1 MCDEAVEIARRAGH
15 GHELS
20 FALEQRASLRTWLGE
35 YAAGARD
42 CEAAIAEARRIRSPE
57 REAFAMARLAV
68 NQVRGGAPAAAALT
82 AARSLALL
90 GRIGFGPAQIVSYLR
105 RARALA

>member
-1 MCDEAVEIARRAGH
+1 
-15 GHELS
+15 
-20 FALEQRASLRTWLGE
+20 
-35 YAAGARD
+35 
-42 CEAAIAEARRIRSPE
+42 
-57 REAFAMARLAV
+57 MARLAV
-68 NQVRGGAPAAAALT
+68 NQVRAGAPAGAALT